1 MGTIL
6 EAFRRI
12 QLQMREVNNDKYNS
26 HKCIITL
33 HKQFM
38 KPGFVLAVPG
48 SSHKT
53 PLRGFIIYV
62 FM

>member
-1 MGTIL
+1 MT
-6 EAFRRI
+6 
-12 QLQMREVNNDKYNS
+12 NTSTNYSYNS

-33 HKQFM
+33 DKKIM